1 MLQRFGLSQ
10 SMRRTSYAVGGYLIN
25 LAAFGRRRNGDGSGQ
40 ALVEFAIIAPIALF
54 LMLVG
59 IQFAIVGTAS
69 LGLGQVDYQGARYA
83 ATNPSASQSAVQ
95 SYMVSVA
102 SPIVGAGSGQYLSS
116 TLSPAPPCTFGST
129 VTVAVT
135 FDIRHL
141 VVLPNPFFGISFPTS
156 LTNSASAFCE

>member
-1 MLQRFGLSQ
+1 MLKHSRLAQ
-10 SMRRTSYAVGGYLIN
+10 SKRDTSYAMGGFIN
-25 LAAFGRRRNGDGSGQ
+25 LVAFGQRRNRASRGQ

-59 IQFAIVGTAS
+59 IQFAIIGTAS

-83 ATNPSASQSAVQ
+83 ATNTSASQSAVQ

-102 SPIVGAGSGQYLSS
+102 SPIIAAGSGQYLTS

-135 FDIRHL
+135 FDISHL

-156 LTNSASAFCE
+156 LTNSASAFCEG